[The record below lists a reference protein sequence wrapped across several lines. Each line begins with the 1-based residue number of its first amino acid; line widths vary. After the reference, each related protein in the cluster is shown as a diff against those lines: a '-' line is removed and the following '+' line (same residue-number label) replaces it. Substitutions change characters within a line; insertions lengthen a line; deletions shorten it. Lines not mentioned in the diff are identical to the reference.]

1 MIALFTDYGMGNMYV
16 GQMHAVLAQRV
27 PRVPV
32 IDLLHDAPRY
42 NVSASAHLLAAL
54 VDHLPGDTVVVAV
67 VDPGVG
73 GDRDP
78 VMVKHGNRWL
88 VGPDNGLLDIAGA
101 GESNVWFRIDW
112 RPEDLSTTFHG
123 RDLFA
128 PVAAMLAEGH
138 LPVATGMERRNVSK
152 GDARSLSEIIYV
164 DHFGNALTGLRAADI
179 AEGTVFRYRN
189 RQISYASCFDEAPA
203 DKLFWYRNS
212 IGMVE
217 IAVARD
223 SAADRFRLSIGDRI
237 SVVS

>member
-1 MIALFTDYGMGNMYV
+1 VIALFTDYGVGNMYV

-42 NVSASAHLLAAL
+42 NVGASAHLLAAL
-54 VDHLPGDTVVVAV
+54 VDYLPGDTVVVAV

-88 VGPDNGLLDIAGA
+88 VGPDNGLLDISGA
-101 GESNVWFRIDW
+101 GELNEWFRIDW
-112 RPEDLSTTFHG
+112 RPEDLSMTFHG

-138 LPVATGMERRNVSK
+138 LPVATGMERPTPAE
-152 GDARSLSEIIYV
+152 GATRSLSEIIYV
-164 DHFGNALTGLRAADI
+164 DHYGNAFTGLQAADI
-179 AEGTVFRYRN
+179 AEGSLIRHGN
-189 RQISYASCFDEAPA
+189 RQIGYASCFDEAPA
-203 DKLFWYRNS
+203 DKMFWYRNS

-223 SAADRFRLSIGDRI
+223 SAADRFQLSIGDRI